1 VKLLPIYI
9 SILILAIAAPLT
21 AAAQEDNSK
30 TTVVYIRDFSA
41 SDYYTLMNADEK
53 TRVFSIVEA
62 CIPTGFLAIR
72 FPESYTRTEAQNFAQ
87 TYLLDVISKMGSFT
101 EYSIEDMRN
110 SCATYRKEHS
120 DD

>member
-1 VKLLPIYI
+1 VKFSPIYI
-9 SILILAIAAPLT
+9 SILILTLFAPIT
-21 AAAQEDNSK
+21 AVAQEDNSK
-30 TTVVYIRDFSA
+30 ITVIFIRDFSA

-72 FPESYTRTEAQNFAQ
+72 FPENYTRTEAQNFTQ
-87 TYLLDVISKMGSFT
+87 TMLLDVISKMGTFT
-101 EYSIEDMRN
+101 EYSLEDMRN
-110 SCATYRKEHS
+110 SCASYRIEHS